1 MSAPRPE
8 GEYRSAQHEGT
19 QMTLLSMKQ
28 VRFAFP
34 GWPPTVDGAD
44 LEVAPGDFHCLVGRS
59 GCGKTTLLKLA
70 AGLLRPDAGE
80 VVFRG
85 RRHDAIGTDMG
96 FVFQS
101 PNLLEWQRVTDN
113 VLLPV
118 SLHHRPTTD
127 EKAQA
132 LQLLEQL
139 GLAAH
144 ARKYPRQL
152 SGGQQS
158 RVALA
163 RALILRPALLL
174 LDEPFAALDAITREE
189 LQRDLLQMCS
199 TRGTSVVFVTHDIA
213 EAVYLAD
220 RVDVVEGGRIVQEIA
235 IGLRER
241 TAATRTSV
249 AYAQACADVRAALHL
264 EAVDA

>member
-1 MSAPRPE
+1 MS
-8 GEYRSAQHEGT
+8 
-19 QMTLLSMKQ
+19 LLSLKN
-28 VRFAFP
+28 VTFAFP
-34 GWPPTVDGAD
+34 GWPPTVDGVD
-44 LEVAPGDFHCLVGRS
+44 LDVAPGAFHCLVGRS

-85 RRHDAIGTDMG
+85 RRHDAIGPDIG

-101 PNLLEWQRVTDN
+101 PNLLEWQRVIDN

-118 SLHHRPTTD
+118 TLHHRTTQQELD
-127 EKAQA
+127 RAH
-132 LQLLEQL
+132 QLLERL
-139 GLAAH
+139 GLASH
-144 ARKYPRQL
+144 ATKYPRQL

-163 RALILRPALLL
+163 RALILQPSLLL

-189 LQRDLLQMCS
+189 LQRDLLAAS
-199 TRGTSVVFVTHDIA
+199 REAGTTVLFVTHDIA

-220 RVDVVEGGRIVQEIA
+220 FVDVVEDGRIAQEIA
-235 IGLRER
+235 IALPDRDPQVR
-241 TAATRTSV
+241 YTAPF
-249 AYAQACADVRAALHL
+249 AQQCAAVRAALHL
-264 EAVDA
+264 EAVPA